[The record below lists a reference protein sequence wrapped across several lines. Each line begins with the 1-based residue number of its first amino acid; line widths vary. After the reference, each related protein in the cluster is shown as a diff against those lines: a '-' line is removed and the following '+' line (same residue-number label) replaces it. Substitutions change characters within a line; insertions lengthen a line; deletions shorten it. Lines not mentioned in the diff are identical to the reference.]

1 MAALKAVDHHG
12 RRGAAGLLGASA
24 CGSGHSMALPAARL
38 QGASVN
44 ISAPPPVAAPWARPF
59 AVSSAPPGFT
69 SGTSHKLRVTHVLR
83 EDAEGRDLSVQP

>member
-12 RRGAAGLLGASA
+12 RSRAAGLLGTSA

-38 QGASVN
+38 LGKSVT
-44 ISAPPPVAAPWARPF
+44 ISAPPPAAVPCARPS

-69 SGTSHKLRVTHVLR
+69 SGTI
-83 EDAEGRDLSVQP
+83 D